1 VNTAKGQARLLPNNC
16 KSFIANRKCAS
27 QGMPPETAGSIHRSY
42 LTLIDMSERT
52 GILVV
57 GNWIVDHIKVID
69 IWPSQDGLANI
80 KSEHR
85 GTGGAPFNVSAGLS
99 KLGAR
104 FPISAAG
111 IIGRDEPGE
120 WILETCEAHEI
131 DTTLMR
137 QTMDAPTSYTDVM
150 TVERTGRRTFFHQ
163 KGANSL
169 LDIQSIDLNRSNAK
183 ILHLGYLLLLDRLDV
198 SNATFGTN
206 AGELLHLASE
216 LGFVTSAD
224 LVSEESER
232 FSTVVLP
239 TLPYLDLI
247 FLNELE
253 AGRTF
258 NMNIREN
265 DVLNVSHLLEA
276 VDLLLQAG
284 VRHWVIVHFPEG
296 VLAASKDGDRL
307 FQPSLLLP
315 QDFIVGSAGAG
326 DAIASG
332 VLLGY
337 HEGASMNDSLLYGVC
352 TAAAS
357 LRHPSCTEGIEPID
371 DCAALA
377 KKFGFRPSI
386 I

>member
-1 VNTAKGQARLLPNNC
+1 
-16 KSFIANRKCAS
+16 
-27 QGMPPETAGSIHRSY
+27 
-42 LTLIDMSERT
+42 MSKRT
-52 GILVV
+52 GILVT

-80 KSEHR
+80 KSEYR
-85 GTGGAPFNVSAGLS
+85 GTGGAPFNVSTGLS

-111 IIGRDEPGE
+111 VVGQDEPGE
-120 WILETCEAHEI
+120 WILRTCKAQGI

-137 QTMDAPTSYTDVM
+137 QTQEAPTSYTDVM
-150 TVERTGRRTFFHQ
+150 TAERTGRRTFFHQ

-169 LDIQSIDLNRSNAK
+169 LDVQTIDLSRSTAK
-183 ILHLGYLLLLDRLDV
+183 ILHLGYLLLLDRLDG

-206 AGELLHLASE
+206 AGELLHVATD

-239 TLPYLDLI
+239 TLPYLDFI

-258 NMNIREN
+258 RLNIRN
-265 DVLNVSHLLEA
+265 SDTLNVPNLLKA
-276 VDLLLQAG
+276 VDSFLHEG
-284 VRHWVIVHFPEG
+284 VRRWVIIHFPEG
-296 VLAASKDGDRL
+296 VLAASKEGDRL

-315 QDFIVGSAGAG
+315 QDYIGGSAGAG

-332 VLLGY
+332 VLLGF
-337 HEGASMNDSLLYGVC
+337 HDGASMKDSLLYGVC
-352 TAAAS
+352 AAAAS

-371 DCAALA
+371 DCLALGR
-377 KKFGFRPSI
+377 KFGFRSSVI
-386 I
+386 DAG